1 MNKKTIIMIIAII
14 AVVVLIGIVLVGV
27 IGNATNKIEHPIA
40 TIKIEGYD
48 TPIVAELYP
57 EYALNTVKNFIALA
71 NGEFYDGL
79 IIHRVEKDFVIQG
92 GDPEGTGHG
101 GSEETI
107 VGEFSSNGINNN
119 LSHTRG
125 TISMARN
132 GMDMNSAS
140 SQFFIVQK
148 DATTL
153 DGDYA
158 AFGYV
163 TEGMDIVDK
172 IVEEIEPND
181 EMGTV
186 EKEKQPII
194 TSIRKVTKKKANN

>member
-1 MNKKTIIMIIAII
+1 MRTIKLLGIILLGIFLVGCSENEKKPTLSGKHN
-14 AVVVLIGIVLVGV
+14 VEIVLKDYG
-27 IGNATNKIEHPIA
+27 
-40 TIKIEGYD
+40 TIKVTLDADEA
-48 TPIVAELYP
+48 PL
-57 EYALNTVKNFIALA
+57 TVENFLKLVDKK
-71 NGEFYDGL
+71 FYDGL
-79 IIHRVEKDFVIQG
+79 TIHRVVKDFVIQG
-92 GDPEGTGHG
+92 GDPEGTGQG

-153 DGDYA
+153 DGNYA

>member
-1 MNKKTIIMIIAII
+1 MRTIKLLGIILLGIFLVGCSENEKKPTLSGKYN
-14 AVVVLIGIVLVGV
+14 VEIVLKDNG
-27 IGNATNKIEHPIA
+27 
-40 TIKIEGYD
+40 TIKVTLDADEA
-48 TPIVAELYP
+48 PL
-57 EYALNTVKNFIALA
+57 TVENFLKLVDKK
-71 NGEFYDGL
+71 FYDGL
-79 IIHRVEKDFVIQG
+79 TIHRVVKDFVIQG
-92 GDPEGTGHG
+92 GDPEGTGQG

>member
-1 MNKKTIIMIIAII
+1 MRTIKLLGIILLGIFLVGCSENEKKPTLSGKYN
-14 AVVVLIGIVLVGV
+14 VEIVLKDYG
-27 IGNATNKIEHPIA
+27 
-40 TIKIEGYD
+40 TIKVTLDADEA
-48 TPIVAELYP
+48 PL
-57 EYALNTVKNFIALA
+57 TVENFLKLVDKK
-71 NGEFYDGL
+71 FYDGL
-79 IIHRVEKDFVIQG
+79 TIHRVVKDFVIQG
-92 GDPEGTGHG
+92 GDPEGTGQG

-194 TSIRKVTKKKANN
+194 TSIRKVTKKKGVCK

>member
-1 MNKKTIIMIIAII
+1 MRTIKLLGIILLGIFLVGCSENEKKPTLSGKYN
-14 AVVVLIGIVLVGV
+14 VEIVLKDYG
-27 IGNATNKIEHPIA
+27 
-40 TIKIEGYD
+40 TIKVTLDADEA
-48 TPIVAELYP
+48 PL
-57 EYALNTVKNFIALA
+57 TVENFLKLVDKK
-71 NGEFYDGL
+71 FYDGL
-79 IIHRVEKDFVIQG
+79 TIHRVVKDFVIQG
-92 GDPEGTGHG
+92 GDPEGTGQG